1 MATATGTSTSA
12 PAKDAGDLPDLSK
25 ARKGHVFTRG
35 QLVRLDVAAAQRAGS
50 VTTTSRYYDD
60 GLNRQA
66 TLVTYVDC
74 SHKTAFVKRDGELL
88 GVEKD
93 GTARRDPGHVGD
105 FETVASTCTSPQDD
119 AYPSTLFVIT
129 AADADSITLTRQE
142 ATGHPRRTRVMYR
155 YSRTDRR
162 LTDMHE
168 EKTTRNRG
176 VRISDRWTVTYGQQT
191 PIPEAPSGWP
201 TMSSSAQAR

>member
-1 MATATGTSTSA
+1 M
-12 PAKDAGDLPDLSK
+12 
-25 ARKGHVFTRG
+25 
-35 QLVRLDVAAAQRAGS
+35 
-50 VTTTSRYYDD
+50 
-60 GLNRQA
+60 
-66 TLVTYVDC
+66 TYVDC

-155 YSRTDRR
+155 YSHTDRR

>member
-1 MATATGTSTSA
+1 MATATGTSTSV

-25 ARKGHVFTRG
+25 ARKGDVFTRG

-129 AADADSITLTRQE
+129 AATSAS
-142 ATGHPRRTRVMYR
+142 
-155 YSRTDRR
+155 
-162 LTDMHE
+162 
-168 EKTTRNRG
+168 TT
-176 VRISDRWTVTYGQQT
+176 
-191 PIPEAPSGWP
+191 
-201 TMSSSAQAR
+201 

>member
-1 MATATGTSTSA
+1 MATATGTSTSV

-25 ARKGHVFTRG
+25 ARKGDVFTRG

-142 ATGHPRRTRVMYR
+142 ATVHPRRTRVMYR